1 MSHPDPYDAI
11 KVHKSKVLN
20 ASNQK
25 IFINRQSGTILR
37 DLFKK
42 LKQGELDV
50 KKKHIFQIYKK
61 CLGIPV
67 NCVCLH
73 CMVCLK
79 VARMTSQIVRFWPTH
94 SYKNWCDLFVGI
106 HVFPE
111 VIMSLKSDLQGQVC
125 PMQNPAS
132 IH

>member
-50 KKKHIFQIYKK
+50 KKVPDITYNTIQYLLLSPRGFSELIYFFIEQD
-61 CLGIPV
+61 GGE
-67 NCVCLH
+67 
-73 CMVCLK
+73 
-79 VARMTSQIVRFWPTH
+79 S
-94 SYKNWCDLFVGI
+94 
-106 HVFPE
+106 
-111 VIMSLKSDLQGQVC
+111 
-125 PMQNPAS
+125 
-132 IH
+132 